1 MSSRWLTLKRKFLS
15 FIGEFDA
22 QGYFTIRDRKK
33 DMAIIGGYNV
43 YPREV
48 DEVLFSHPEV
58 KEAAAAGVPDPY

>member
-33 DMAIIGGYNV
+33 DMAIASAVTTSIHARSTRSCSHT
-43 YPREV
+43 PR
-48 DEVLFSHPEV
+48 
-58 KEAAAAGVPDPY
+58 